1 MMHLERID
9 FLRGIAIMM
18 VFAYHL
24 SVEMLGSS
32 YEIKHVGGFFLNP
45 SDFSTDQLITNFLP
59 SAFGWAGVELFLV
72 ISGFL
77 IHFNYLQKGK
87 FLPALFF
94 NKRFWRIWP
103 PYMIAL
109 VFFALTV
116 PANNIREFF
125 SHAFFVHNLNE
136 SDFFSINPS
145 FWSLALEMQLYAIY
159 PVFLFLRKKMGVKKT
174 VFGIFLMQMILTTTG
189 MVFQITSARYQSFVL
204 NYWIIWVMGA
214 YLAEYFVEGKRML
227 PLTFKQL
234 LLVLGCVIGL
244 RFTALYLHFSFLFF
258 SVFFVLLLDWILHTE
273 HKTLLTGKTYRF
285 VISIGLFSYSIYLFH
300 QPHLGWLM
308 EHLTFGAH
316 PVYTGIA
323 AVLAFLF
330 FYFLSSLTY
339 KFIELP
345 SIKFGT
351 IFYKRVFQKTAAMPA
366 SKSLKESV

>member
-1 MMHLERID
+1 MMHLDRID

-24 SVEMLGSS
+24 SVEIFGVP
-32 YEIKHVGGFFLNP
+32 YEIKYVGGFFLNP
-45 SDFSTDQLITNFLP
+45 SDFSTDQLVKNFLP

-77 IHFNYLQKGK
+77 IHLNYLQKGK
-87 FLPALFF
+87 FVPALFF

-116 PANNIREFF
+116 PANNIREFL
-125 SHAFFVHNLNE
+125 SHAFLVHNLNE

-159 PVFLFLRKKMGVKKT
+159 PLFLLFRKKFGVKKT
-174 VFGIFLMQMILTTTG
+174 VVGIFLLQMALTTTG
-189 MVFQITSARYQSFVL
+189 ALLHITSARYQSFVL
-204 NYWIIWVMGA
+204 NYWIVWVMGA
-214 YLAEYFVEGKRML
+214 YLAECFFHGKRL
-227 PLTFKQL
+227 VPLTFNQL
-234 LLVLGCVIGL
+234 LLVLACVIGL
-244 RFTALYLHFSFLFF
+244 RFTAVYLHFSFLFF
-258 SVFFVLLLDWILHTE
+258 SIFFVLLLDWILHTE
-273 HKTLLTGKTYRF
+273 HTTLLSGKAYKF

-300 QPHLGWLM
+300 QPHLGWII
-308 EHLTFGAH
+308 ERLTFGAH
-316 PVYTGIA
+316 PAYTAVA

-330 FYFLSSLTY
+330 FYCLSYVTY
-339 KFIELP
+339 KLIELP

-351 IFYKRVFQKTAAMPA
+351 QFYKKVFQKKVATSAGV
-366 SKSLKESV
+366 SLKQSV